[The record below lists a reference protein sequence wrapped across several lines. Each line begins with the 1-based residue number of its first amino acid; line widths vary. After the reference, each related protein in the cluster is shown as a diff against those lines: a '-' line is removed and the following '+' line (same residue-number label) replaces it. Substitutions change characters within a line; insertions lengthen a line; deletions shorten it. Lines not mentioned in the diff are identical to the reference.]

1 MPISNRL
8 LPCTYPPLQNISANI
23 PFSTVE
29 RVSNDSSNIHNAL
42 RKAYLVS
49 SDARIVHVP
58 HASLFGMQQCTVYVL
73 HTSLFGKQQCTVY
86 VLHTSLFGK
95 QQCTVYVL
103 HTSLF
108 GKQQCTVY
116 VLHTSLFGKQQC
128 TVYVMHT
135 SLFDNKQRYVYSFHT
150 HTLDASLFGRALPL
164 QVPLQIVIDCARLNC
179 RFALLVEVCVVLRCS
194 FLLSSEN
201 SL

>member
-58 HASLFGMQQCTVYVL
+58 HTSLFGM
-73 HTSLFGKQQCTVY
+73 
-86 VLHTSLFGK
+86 
-95 QQCTVYVL
+95 
-103 HTSLF
+103 
-108 GKQQCTVY
+108 QQCTVY

-135 SLFDNKQRYVYSFHT
+135 SLFGNKQRYVYSFHT
-150 HTLDASLFGRALPL
+150 HTLDASLFGRVLPL
-164 QVPLQIVIDCARLNC
+164 QVPLQIVTDCARQNC

>member
-58 HASLFGMQQCTVYVL
+58 HTSLFGMQQCTVYVL
-73 HTSLFGKQQCTVY
+73 YTSLFGKQQCTVY
-86 VLHTSLFGK
+86 VL
-95 QQCTVYVL
+95 Y
-103 HTSLF
+103 TSLF

-135 SLFDNKQRYVYSFHT
+135 SLFGNKQRYVYSFHT

-164 QVPLQIVIDCARLNC
+164 QVPLQIVTDCARQNC
-179 RFALLVEVCVVLRCS
+179 RFALLVEVCVVLRWS